1 MPVLPGL
8 FRRLRLLKVAGD
20 AVALARSVTAVACQE
35 GPACPRQSVLEAEIS
50 LRQRKDIPV
59 QTGTVKFYN
68 SQKGF
73 GFIQPDDGSKDVFVH
88 ATALERA
95 GLRGLNEGQK
105 VSFDTKE
112 DRGKIAVDKLSR
124 PCKLRRAPPYSAA
137 LTLSKSLASWRSGSW
152 LAGSPQ
158 ARLTMRPRFTAGRLA
173 IWSVQRLTFLYSCT
187 LRNSPAS

>member
-1 MPVLPGL
+1 M
-8 FRRLRLLKVAGD
+8 
-20 AVALARSVTAVACQE
+20 ALARSVTAAACQE
-35 GPACPRQSVLEAEIS
+35 GPHVLGNAGLRPTSS
-50 LRQRKDIPV
+50 LRHRKDIPV

-95 GLRGLNEGQK
+95 GLRSLNEGQK

-112 DRGKIAVDKLSR
+112 DRGKIAVNNLQSR
-124 PCKLRRAPPYSAA
+124 VSFGARSLYSAA
-137 LTLSKSLASWRSGSW
+137 FTFAKSLASWRSGSW
-152 LAGSPQ
+152 LSGSPQ
-158 ARLTMRPRFTAGRLA
+158 ARLTMRPRLTAGRLA
-173 IWSVQRLTFLYSCT
+173 IWSVQRMTFLYSCT